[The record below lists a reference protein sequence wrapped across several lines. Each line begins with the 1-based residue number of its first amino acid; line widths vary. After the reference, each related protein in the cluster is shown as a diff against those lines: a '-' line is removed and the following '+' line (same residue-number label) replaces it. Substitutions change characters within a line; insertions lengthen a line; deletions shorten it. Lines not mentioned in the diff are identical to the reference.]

1 MSENE
6 NNRLDRIE
14 QKLERLTER
23 HEALA
28 QSLELLRDSVHEQG
42 ENIDKLITLSE
53 SQTSHI
59 ETLMSSA
66 QAFLQAVQSHER
78 RIQHLEGGH

>member
-1 MSENE
+1 MSET
-6 NNRLDRIE
+6 NRLDRIE
-14 QKLERLTER
+14 EKIERLTER

-28 QSLELLRDSVHEQG
+28 QSVELLRDSIHEQG

-59 ETLMSSA
+59 ETLMSSSL
-66 QAFLQAVQSHER
+66 AFLQAVQSHER
-78 RIQHLEGGH
+78 RIQNLEGPGA